1 MCAWPG
7 CKEWELGPRMRA
19 PLLTKSCRVEAAEE
33 EADGSEGRAKGVVK
47 VGLIQARAVGSPE
60 EDHQAPR
67 ISQNHP
73 SSSPA
78 TTGMRCGRMYSRW
91 LEVATLGRAWP
102 LSLGGDREVCA

>member
-7 CKEWELGPRMRA
+7 CKKWELGPRKRA
-19 PLLTKSCRVEAAEE
+19 PLLTRTCTVGAAEG
-33 EADGSEGRAKGVVK
+33 EADVREEREGRKA
-47 VGLIQARAVGSPE
+47 GLILARAVGSPGE
-60 EDHQAPR
+60 GPQAPK
-67 ISQNHP
+67 ISLSHP